1 MKYAVVTGTSK
12 GLGESIAK
20 LLMQASFHVIGIAR
34 NGNKELED
42 ADLPGKYTH
51 YYGDL
56 SNLDQTLNVFDK
68 VIEDLIGKKDIESLH
83 LVQNAALIQP
93 IEQAGKQDPVL
104 IEQHMNVNLVSPMVI
119 TNRWLDAWQEQ
130 SIPLVMVNVTSGAA
144 DRSVYGWT
152 AYCASKAGLNHFTR
166 TVALEQ
172 EELNT
177 GNKIFLFDP
186 SIMDTEMQGEIRSS
200 DPSQFIDVDNFRN
213 YKTNDKLRSTDVVA
227 KVLVDRLLD
236 ESTIENG
243 EYFSVKDVFK

>member
-56 SNLDQTLNVFDK
+56 SNLDQTLKVFDK
-68 VIEDLIGKKDIESLH
+68 VIEELIGKKDIESLH

-152 AYCASKAGLNHFTR
+152 AYCASKAGLNRFTR

-200 DPSQFIDVDNFRN
+200 DRSQFIDVDNFRN

-243 EYFSVKDVFK
+243 EYFSVKDIFK